1 LRGVFGVEL
10 ERAFH
15 KRRYVSEDPLANKRL
30 PLPAWRPGSEA
41 CAQQFEPG
49 TQGSEA
55 CAQQF
60 EPGTQGSY
68 VRPVWQT
75 ND

>member
-30 PLPAWRPGSEA
+30 SGLRAGLER
-41 CAQQFEPG
+41 
-49 TQGSEA
+49 
-55 CAQQF
+55 
-60 EPGTQGSY
+60 
-68 VRPVWQT
+68 
-75 ND
+75 